1 MITFPRFPIL
11 CLLLTIL
18 FTVCMSP
25 AAAVVSTPGMEAE
38 DQFVISFVSA
48 EYVTLVQV
56 LLILLIVLLLLVII
70 YLLSNLIVR
79 FRETRRPAAGIK
91 IPVSKT
97 TLGQLDHLMEDAGER
112 DREAFVRQLITDELT
127 GTAGTV
133 QTDYIRQ
140 AVSSSVNSPQV
151 QERFR
156 QTIAEI
162 LMDES
167 EPSCRVRED
176 KHHD

>member
-1 MITFPRFPIL
+1 MITLPRFSIL
-11 CLLLTIL
+11 CLLLTLTLTAGVI
-18 FTVCMSP
+18 P
-25 AAAVVSTPGMEAE
+25 AAAAVSTPGTETE
-38 DQFVISFVSA
+38 GQFVISFVSA

-70 YLLSNLIVR
+70 YLLSTLLVR
-79 FRETRRPAAGIK
+79 LRETRRPAAGIK
-91 IPVSKT
+91 IPISKT
-97 TLGQLDHLMEDAGER
+97 TLGQLDHLMENAGEH

-140 AVSSSVNSPQV
+140 AVSSSINSPQV
-151 QERFR
+151 QERLR

-162 LMDES
+162 LMDDS
-167 EPSCRVRED
+167 DTPRRIREE